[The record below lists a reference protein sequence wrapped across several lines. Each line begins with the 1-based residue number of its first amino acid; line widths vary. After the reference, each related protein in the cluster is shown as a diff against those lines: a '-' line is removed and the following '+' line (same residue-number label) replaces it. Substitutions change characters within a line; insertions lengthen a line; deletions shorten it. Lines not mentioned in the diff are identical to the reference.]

1 MTVLLGVPAC
11 PGSPDSLEH
20 AEPARLRAGGL
31 LAELARRGV
40 GALDLG
46 DVPGLPAAER
56 VPPAPGGMR
65 SAAAVLEQAMR
76 VRDAVWAALVEHGPP
91 LVVLGGDC
99 SLVLG
104 ALPGARDALGEIAL
118 VWLGRYANANVPAT
132 SPSGDVAG
140 MALAL
145 LRGEGDPQLVA
156 AVGGPQLEAGA
167 VRLVARD
174 LDPGEDAVLGRC
186 GLAPVE
192 LDALE
197 PPPGPLY
204 VAVECGLLDAPAG
217 PPREAVEVAL
227 RRLASEHRVV
237 VVALTGT
244 SPARVSPAGGAALV
258 AAALGA

>member
-1 MTVLLGVPAC
+1 MAVVLGVPAC

-31 LAELARRGV
+31 LAELARRRV
-40 GALDLG
+40 PALDLG
-46 DVPGLPAAER
+46 DVPGLPAAAR
-56 VPPAPGGMR
+56 VPRAPGR
-65 SAAAVLEQAMR
+65 TRLAAEVLEQASR

-104 ALPGARDALGEIAL
+104 AVPGARDALGDVGL

-140 MALAL
+140 MAVAL
-145 LRGEGDPQLVA
+145 LRGEGDPELIGALGAPHLA
-156 AVGGPQLEAGA
+156 AEA

-174 LDPGEDAVLGRC
+174 LDPGEDAVLSRC
-186 GLAPVE
+186 GLTAVD

-204 VAVECGLLDAPAG
+204 VAVECGLLDPPDG

-227 RRLASEHRVV
+227 RRLAADHQVV

-244 SPARVSPAGGAALV
+244 SPARVSAAG
-258 AAALGA
+258 AAALAAAAISA